1 MRKIAEIRQD
11 LSGKIAEVKALN
23 AAENADAL
31 QKGIEDV
38 KALTRELDEA
48 NEVEAAEQRLA
59 EKKFAEDKAKGHSFS
74 YTKFMR
80 ELSEGG
86 LTGLEKEAAEMGR
99 DEYRRLGLKQ
109 MGQVVPSAVLRSA
122 AGQNYGTNADGGYMK
137 EVAPIRY
144 VDALR
149 AKLVVA
155 QLGAT
160 VLGDLVGTVPVV
172 SASDLSAGWLAEAA
186 TGSISKST
194 IARAEMTPHRNFVAG
209 AVTKDL
215 LRQTSIDVEAM
226 IQEKLMNA
234 HAQIID
240 IAAIAGTGSSNQPTG
255 ILNHASVPVVAVG
268 TNGGAITWA
277 NVVKLETTV
286 NNNNANRGKMAYLTN
301 AKVWGALKTVEKASN
316 TARFLLEEGMLNG
329 YKAEWTSNVPSDLTK
344 GSGSSAVSNL
354 SAMIFGNFEDLYI
367 GQWGGIDLVVDPY
380 TLATSGEIR
389 FVLNA
394 YNDVLVAEPKSFAVI
409 KDITTD

>member
-31 QKGIEDV
+31 QKGIENV

-74 YTKFMR
+74 YAKFMR

-109 MGQVVPSAVLRSA
+109 MGQVVPSAILRA
-122 AGQNYGTNADGGYMK
+122 TGQNYTTNADGGYMK

-144 VDALR
+144 IDALR
-149 AKLVVA
+149 ARLVVA

-186 TGSISKST
+186 SGSVTKST

-215 LRQTSIDVEAM
+215 LRQTSFDVEKM
-226 IQEKLMNA
+226 IQEKLLNA

-240 IAAIAGTGSSNQPTG
+240 IAAIAGSGSSNQPTG
-255 ILNHASVPVVAVG
+255 ILSHASVPVVAVG

-286 NNNNANRGKMAYLTN
+286 NNNNGNRGKMAYLTN
-301 AKVWGALKTVEKASN
+301 AKVWGAMKAVEKASN
-316 TARFLLEEGMLNG
+316 TARFLLEDGMLNG
-329 YKAEWTSNVPSDLTK
+329 YKAEWTSNVPSNLTK
-344 GSGSSAVSNL
+344 GSAEGTC

-380 TLATSGEIR
+380 TLATYGEIR

-394 YNDVLVAEPKSFAVI
+394 YNDILVAEPKSFAVI
-409 KDITTD
+409 KDITTA